1 MQNAQYIGSIK
12 IDLRHPPPPPK
23 KKVNS
28 NNINIDNNSITIISA
43 YDCVNIG
50 V

>member
-12 IDLRHPPPPPK
+12 IDLRPPPPK